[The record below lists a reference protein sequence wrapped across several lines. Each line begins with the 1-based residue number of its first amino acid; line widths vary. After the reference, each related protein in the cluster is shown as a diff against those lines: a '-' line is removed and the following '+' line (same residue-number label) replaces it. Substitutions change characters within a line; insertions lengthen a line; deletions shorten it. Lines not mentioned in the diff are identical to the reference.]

1 MKVTQKLLSVA
12 VVICVALFMF
22 ACGEGEKVADLEKQ
36 VAQLSSEKADLENKI
51 SAIEGKP
58 AAKAEE
64 KTYKIASSL
73 AITGPT
79 SDVGS
84 PYAKGVEDYCKYVND
99 EKLLGDDKLECFI
112 RDDGYKT
119 EVTKRNFEEFLG
131 EDIVFYLN
139 YSTGSTM
146 AMKKDFDEEKIPTLP
161 ASFHA
166 GNLVD
171 SKYIFL
177 PISSYSSQAVGLA
190 EYVVANHKGSGKPKV
205 AMFIHPS
212 AFGRAS
218 RDDVKKAIDAGLGIE
233 LVEIVEHGKDLDNT
247 AMLQRFQS
255 KGVQYVI
262 SHTVQPPVATMLKGA
277 QSLGMLASS
286 FGEDGKITFLGAHY
300 AGGPDLIGLAGSAAE
315 NYYWTTSYKLMTAKG
330 PGTDAQL
337 DLAKRYGREENVA
350 MSQNYTNGIMVA
362 QVAVEAMQRAK
373 SKGKEINRANLYEE
387 LLGMNGYNAYY
398 PLTTVGPVTFS
409 ETDREGV
416 DTLQLYVAKDGVF
429 QEVGAPFSPEYAMK
443 IKS

>member
-1 MKVTQKLLSVA
+1 MNNKNTTCIL
-12 VVICVALFMF
+12 VALSFLLVVGF
-22 ACGEGEKVADLEKQ
+22 SAKVLAGE
-36 VAQLSSEKADLENKI
+36 
-51 SAIEGKP
+51 
-58 AAKAEE
+58 
-64 KTYKIASSL
+64 TYKMACSL

-84 PYAKGVEDYCKYVND
+84 PYSKGVEDYTRYVND
-99 EKLLGDDKLECFI
+99 EKLLGDDKLVTYV

-119 EVTKRNFEEFLG
+119 EVTKRNFEEFLD

-139 YSTGSTM
+139 YSTGSTL
-146 AMKKDFDEEKIPTLP
+146 ALRKDFDEEKIPVLP

-171 SKYIFL
+171 STYVFL

-190 EYVVANHKGSGKPKV
+190 EYVAANHKGGGKPKV
-205 AMFIHPS
+205 ALFLHPS
-212 AFGRAS
+212 AFGRAP

-262 SHTVQPPVATMLKGA
+262 SQTVQPPVATMLKGA
-277 QSLGMLASS
+277 QSLGMAASTY
-286 FGEDGKITFLGAHY
+286 GEEGKITFLGCHY

-337 DLAKRYGREENVA
+337 ALAQRYGRDEKLAN
-350 MSQNYTNGIMVA
+350 SQNYTNGIMVV
-362 QVAVEAMQRAK
+362 QVAVEAMRRAK
-373 SKGKEINRANLYEE
+373 SKGKKVTRESLYEE
-387 LLGMNGYNAYY
+387 LLAMNGYNAFY

-409 ETDREGV
+409 KTDREGV

-429 QEVGAPFSPEYAMK
+429 HELGLPFASEYVKK
-443 IKS
+443 IK

>member
-1 MKVTQKLLSVA
+1 MRNTQVKILL
-12 VVICVALFMF
+12 VALSFLLALGF
-22 ACGEGEKVADLEKQ
+22 SAQTLAGE
-36 VAQLSSEKADLENKI
+36 
-51 SAIEGKP
+51 
-58 AAKAEE
+58 
-64 KTYKIASSL
+64 TYKMGLSL

-84 PYAKGVEDYCKYVND
+84 PYSKGAEDYVKYVND

-119 EVTKRNFEEFLG
+119 EVTKRNFEDFLD

-139 YSTGSTM
+139 YSTGSTL
-146 AMKKDFDEEKIPTLP
+146 ALRPDFDEEKIPVLP

-171 SKYIFL
+171 STYIFL

-190 EYVVANHKGSGKPKV
+190 EYVASNHKGSGKPKV
-205 AMFIHPS
+205 ALFLHPS
-212 AFGRAS
+212 AFGRAP
-218 RDDVKKAIDAGLGIE
+218 RDDVKKAIAAGLAID

-247 AMLQRFQS
+247 AMLKRLKS

-262 SHTVQPPVATMLKGA
+262 SQTVQPPVATMLKGA
-277 QSLGMLASS
+277 QSLGMIAGTY
-286 FGEDGKITFLGAHY
+286 GEAGKITFLGCHY

-337 DLAKRYGREENVA
+337 ALAKRYGRDEKLAN
-350 MSQNYTNGIMVA
+350 SQNYTNGIMVV
-362 QVAVEAMQRAK
+362 QVAVEAMRRAK
-373 SKGKEINRANLYEE
+373 AKGKKVTRESLYEE

-409 ETDREGV
+409 KTDREGV
-416 DTLQLYVAKDGVF
+416 DTLQLYVSKDGVF
-429 QEVGAPFSPEYAMK
+429 HELGLPFASEYVKK
-443 IKS
+443 IK

>member
-1 MKVTQKLLSVA
+1 MKNKQITVMLVVLSFMLVLGFS
-12 VVICVALFMF
+12 VQAL
-22 ACGEGEKVADLEKQ
+22 AGE
-36 VAQLSSEKADLENKI
+36 
-51 SAIEGKP
+51 
-58 AAKAEE
+58 
-64 KTYKIASSL
+64 TYKMGLSL

-79 SDVGS
+79 GDIGS
-84 PYAKGVEDYCKYVND
+84 PYSKGVEDYVKYVND

-112 RDDGYKT
+112 RDDAYKT
-119 EVTKRNFEEFLG
+119 EATKRNFEDFLD
-131 EDIVFYLN
+131 ENIVFYLN

-146 AMKKDFDEEKIPTLP
+146 AMKKDFDEEKIPVLP

-171 SKYIFL
+171 SNYIFL

-190 EYVVANHKGSGKPKV
+190 EYVAANHKGSGKPKV
-205 AMFIHPS
+205 ALFLHPS
-212 AFGRAS
+212 AFGRAPLG
-218 RDDVKKAIDAGLGIE
+218 DVKKAVAAGLPIE
-233 LVEIVEHGKDLDNT
+233 LVEVVEHGKDLDNT
-247 AMLQRFQS
+247 AMLSRFQS

-262 SHTVQPPVATMLKGA
+262 SQTVQPPVATMLKGA
-277 QSLGMLASS
+277 QSLGMAAATY
-286 FGEDGKITFLGAHY
+286 GEAGKITFLGCHY

-337 DLAKRYGREENVA
+337 ALAKRYGRDAKLAN
-350 MSQNYTNGIMVA
+350 SQNYTNGIMVV
-362 QVAVEAMQRAK
+362 QVAVEAMRRVK
-373 SKGKEINRANLYEE
+373 TKGKKVTRANLYEE
-387 LLGMNGYNAYY
+387 MLAMNGYNAYY

-429 QEVGAPFSPEYAMK
+429 NELGLPFVSEYVQK
-443 IKS
+443 IK